1 MRGAEVT
8 HPLGVTSAAVSHCR
22 SAGPRSTFSAVL
34 PSLPFTWTQWE
45 PPDVSKDQGIP
56 RNVKFQGDTPAALGR
71 KACTTEAEEGME
83 REGHVQDSGRKQLI
97 WEGPWKLKDDSK
109 GPS

>member
-1 MRGAEVT
+1 M
-8 HPLGVTSAAVSHCR
+8 
-22 SAGPRSTFSAVL
+22 
-34 PSLPFTWTQWE
+34 
-45 PPDVSKDQGIP
+45 SKDQGIP

-109 GPS
+109 GPSWGHEEMRDRGGKSKQADL